1 MSIFVKGLGFL
12 TLVAFGML
20 LLMDSTWDIEGLGYK
35 ALYVGFLLVFVG
47 LLWDGLRKQGSTGG
61 E

>member
-12 TLVAFGML
+12 TLVIFGML
-20 LLMDSTWDIEGLGYK
+20 LLIDEMWAIEGLGYK
-35 ALYVGFLLVFVG
+35 ALYVGFFIMALG
-47 LLWDGLRKQGSTGG
+47 LASDWLRKQERTGG